1 MRLIRYLWTHAHST
15 PFESAVFTFEVK
27 APIFVVRQ
35 WHRHRTWTYNEL
47 SARYRELPEEFYV
60 PDPRL
65 VGQQSTSNKQC
76 RVVQTLTDTEL
87 HTRQQQTELLR
98 EQNVS
103 AFALYHRLLAEGWP
117 RELART
123 VLPVSTYTHMFATVN
138 LFNLFK
144 FLTLRIDPHA
154 QYEIRVYAEAIRELI
169 RPIVPVCVRAWES
182 TRPQPDE
189 PTLVVAA

>member
-1 MRLIRYLWTHAHST
+1 
-15 PFESAVFTFEVK
+15 
-27 APIFVVRQ
+27 
-35 WHRHRTWTYNEL
+35 
-47 SARYRELPEEFYV
+47 
-60 PDPRL
+60 
-65 VGQQSTSNKQC
+65 
-76 RVVQTLTDTEL
+76 VVQTLTDTEL

-98 EQNVS
+98 EQNAS
-103 AFALYHRLLAEGWP
+103 AFGLYHQLLAEGWP